1 MTMPANKEELSA
13 RLTAAHPGDSV
24 LGLFFTTV
32 FQLVEQHAGLATL
45 TKLRKGELAK
55 EYSELRMYPV
65 QDFLHL
71 IYDVADVLES
81 RFGSPAAVFR
91 ACGESSISRYNSGPG
106 RFLFNVLVR
115 GDPHKLCS
123 MAQIGYSTAV
133 SYGRREYKPTSP
145 KSGVLHA
152 QGDMIPPAYHE
163 GIVTGALKMLNVQG
177 RARARPQGI
186 ALVDYDITWN

>member
-1 MTMPANKEELSA
+1 MPANKTELSA
-13 RLTAAHPGDSV
+13 RLAAVHPGDSA

-32 FQLVEQHAGLATL
+32 FNLVEQQAGQSALA
-45 TKLRKGELAK
+45 KLRTGELAK

-71 IYDVADVLES
+71 IYDVADLLEGK
-81 RFGSPAAVFR
+81 FGSAEAVFR
-91 ACGESSISRYNSGPG
+91 ACGETSLTRYNSGPG
-106 RFLFNVLVR
+106 RFIFGVLVR
-115 GDPHKLCS
+115 GDPHKLFS

-133 SYGRREYKPTSP
+133 TYGRREYKAITP
-145 KSGVLHA
+145 KSGVLHS

-163 GIVTGALKMLNVQG
+163 GIVLGSLKLLNIQG

-186 ALVDYDITWN
+186 DRVEYDITWN

>member
-1 MTMPANKEELSA
+1 MTMPANKEELAA
-13 RLTAAHPGDSV
+13 RLSAAHPGDSV

-45 TKLRKGELAK
+45 TKLRTGELAK

-71 IYDVADVLES
+71 IYDVADVLEGK
-81 RFGSPAAVFR
+81 FGSPAAVFR
-91 ACGESSISRYNSGPG
+91 ACGESSMSRYNSGPG
-106 RFLFNVLVR
+106 RFLFNVLAR

-163 GIVTGALKMLNVQG
+163 GIVVGALKMLNVQG
-177 RARARPQGI
+177 RARARPHGI
-186 ALVDYDITWN
+186 DRVEYDITWN